1 VVWFEPIRLPESVLA
16 ENAQCLR
23 DRDAGALLRLARRHA
38 GASQLRLA
46 AATGLAQGRI
56 SRLSNGRGGVVTSLE
71 VWERIAGGL
80 NLPDSARAALG
91 LAAARVPDAGTGPA
105 WPVDDGPGDDGPVA
119 GGASAVI
126 DLDRT
131 GDGLVLVELPERG
144 VTMAVSR
151 RVLLGALALG
161 STAGVLADVRPAAA
175 GVVADEE
182 LLAGLTAALATSQ
195 VAGRVT
201 PPARLVDRLTSQVAV
216 LDVVRHQ
223 APERLRRD
231 YLVLQAQYGE
241 YLSWLTQ
248 ESGELTD
255 ALYWVDRA
263 QQWAGLADWPA
274 MTAYAHVRRSTLASS
289 CAGDGPA
296 AVEHAT
302 QALQIPHAPP
312 RIVAEAAK
320 QLAYGHALAGQRD
333 ECHRALDRIATLFDR
348 ASAGDGGPDPII
360 RLHAANDPSLVARSA
375 GTCDIYLGDGE
386 NAIALLESSQDTYQ
400 SSSRAHAITGARLT
414 QAYAQAGS
422 PDVACR
428 HALDAVDT
436 GEAVDSL
443 TTRNELRRALAPLS
457 RWRDRDDVTEVHH
470 RVTTMTT

>member
-1 VVWFEPIRLPESVLA
+1 MWFEPIRLPESVLA
-16 ENAQCLR
+16 ENVQSLR

-56 SRLSNGRGGVVTSLE
+56 SKLSNGRGGVVTSLE

-80 NLPDSARAALG
+80 NLPDGARAELG
-91 LAAARVPDAGTGPA
+91 LAAARVLDAGTDPA
-105 WPVDDGPGDDGPVA
+105 GPGDDGSVT
-119 GGASAVI
+119 GEASTVI
-126 DLDRT
+126 DLDGT

-161 STAGVLADVRPAAA
+161 STTGVLADVRPAAA

-182 LLAGLTAALATSQ
+182 LLAELTAGLAKSQ
-195 VAGRVT
+195 VAGRVM

-274 MTAYAHVRRSTLASS
+274 MTAYAHVRRSTLASN

-302 QALQIPHAPP
+302 QSLQIRDAPP
-312 RIVAEAAK
+312 RIIAEAAK

-333 ECHRALDRIATLFDR
+333 ECHRALDRIAILFDR

-386 NAIALLESSQDTYQ
+386 NAIAMLESSQATYQ
-400 SSSRAHAITGARLT
+400 SSSRAHAITGARLA
-414 QAYAQAGS
+414 QAYAQSGS